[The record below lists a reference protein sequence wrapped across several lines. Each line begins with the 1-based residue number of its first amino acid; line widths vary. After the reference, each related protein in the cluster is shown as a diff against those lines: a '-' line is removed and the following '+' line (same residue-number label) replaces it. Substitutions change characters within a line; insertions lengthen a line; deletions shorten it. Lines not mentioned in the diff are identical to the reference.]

1 MCFIWTD
8 FTYLNWPFLYQV
20 PLPPPR
26 RESYHMTPNPPSYSS
41 LAMLSDTS
49 LSSPQSNDA
58 ISSGSY
64 TIQSSATSSYSYS
77 KATRTSTSTFGAPLE
92 KSPLY
97 QQANANSF
105 ISRVLGNKLSSSK
118 FSSDQLNAAPNK
130 MSMIKTDPKS
140 KTKPKITSASPPQDP
155 TATSE
160 THAASISIQL
170 APRIPEPQAETQSGL
185 ETKSKTNAV
194 DPADPTK
201 APVVPPRPASSLVVL
216 LSFIYSDN
224 LHSYY

>member
-1 MCFIWTD
+1 
-8 FTYLNWPFLYQV
+8 
-20 PLPPPR
+20 
-26 RESYHMTPNPPSYSS
+26 MTPNPPSYSS

-92 KSPLY
+92 KSPLS

-118 FSSDQLNAAPNK
+118 LSSDQLNATPNK

-140 KTKPKITSASPPQDP
+140 KTKPKSTSASPPQDP

-170 APRIPEPQAETQSGL
+170 APCIPEPQAETQSGL

-216 LSFIYSDN
+216 L
-224 LHSYY
+224 

>member
-1 MCFIWTD
+1 
-8 FTYLNWPFLYQV
+8 
-20 PLPPPR
+20 
-26 RESYHMTPNPPSYSS
+26 MTPNPPSYSS
-41 LAMLSDTS
+41 LAMLSDSS

-64 TIQSSATSSYSYS
+64 TIQSSTTSSYS
-77 KATRTSTSTFGAPLE
+77 KATRTSTSTSGAALE
-92 KSPLY
+92 KSPLS

-130 MSMIKTDPKS
+130 MSMIKTYPKS
-140 KTKPKITSASPPQDP
+140 NTKPKSTSASPPQDP

-160 THAASISIQL
+160 THVASLSIQL
-170 APRIPEPQAETQSGL
+170 APRSPEPQAETQSGF
-185 ETKSKTNAV
+185 ETKSRTNAV
-194 DPADPTK
+194 DPADPTQ

-216 LSFIYSDN
+216 L
-224 LHSYY
+224 